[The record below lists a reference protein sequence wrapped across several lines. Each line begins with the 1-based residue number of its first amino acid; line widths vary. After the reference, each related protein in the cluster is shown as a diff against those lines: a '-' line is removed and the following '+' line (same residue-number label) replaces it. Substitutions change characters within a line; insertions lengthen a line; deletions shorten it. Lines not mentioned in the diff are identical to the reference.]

1 MDLIYRNRIP
11 LTISLLFLLSLA
23 DMMCGFLSRKTIA
36 HSFFAISLIISFY
49 WFQHHTPT
57 HYLDL

>member
-1 MDLIYRNRIP
+1 MP

-49 WFQHHTPT
+49 WFQHHAPI

>member
-1 MDLIYRNRIP
+1 
-11 LTISLLFLLSLA
+11 
-23 DMMCGFLSRKTIA
+23 MCGFLSRKTIA